1 MKKIMKLFRANWKHD
16 KFDPQKEVFT
26 TNNSAVDTVDEYDTA
41 LTEIELRD
49 R

>member
-1 MKKIMKLFRANWKHD
+1 MKKIARIFRANWKHD
-16 KFDPQKEVFT
+16 QFDPKKELFNK
-26 TNNSAVDTVDEYDTA
+26 NNASVDVVEEYDTA

>member
-1 MKKIMKLFRANWKHD
+1 MKKLMKLFRANWKHD
-16 KFDPQKEVFT
+16 NFDPQKEVYT
-26 TNNSAVDTVDEYDTA
+26 QNNSAVDTVEEYDTA